1 MGWEGAGAGVL
12 MSCPANA
19 PGLAP
24 LQNAYR
30 RDPLR
35 LVAVLKAILEGEK
48 AAVLKR
54 VRGPCPLP
62 GAPRGTGPAPALLT
76 PLCSAPGLPPAPQLP
91 PAAGGAEVQPGA
103 AAAAAPC
110 P

>member
-1 MGWEGAGAGVL
+1 MRV
-12 MSCPANA
+12 SCPANA
-19 PGLAP
+19 LGSAP
-24 LQNAYR
+24 LQNTYR

-54 VRGPCPLP
+54 VRGPCPPP
-62 GAPRGTGPAPALLT
+62 GTPQGAGTAPGPADPLYSATGP
-76 PLCSAPGLPPAPQLP
+76 SSAPQLP

-103 AAAAAPC
+103 AAAAAPR

>member
-1 MGWEGAGAGVL
+1 ML

-19 PGLAP
+19 LVLAP

-62 GAPRGTGPAPALLT
+62 GAP
-76 PLCSAPGLPPAPQLP
+76 
-91 PAAGGAEVQPGA
+91 
-103 AAAAAPC
+103 
-110 P
+110 